1 MESRER
7 ERMKLNK
14 DELEKWKKKKDAS
27 KDGEEWK
34 GRYKVISEVTK
45 FCLHSQLIVDDTK
58 YRKDYIL
65 VCTI

>member
-1 MESRER
+1 MESR

-27 KDGEEWK
+27 KDGKEWK

-45 FCLHSQLIVDDTK
+45 FCLHS
-58 YRKDYIL
+58 
-65 VCTI
+65 